1 VLQLDAWSERAPSE
15 FASRLRLRAA
25 QLELA
30 AGDRARARARLEA
43 ITDADT
49 APDDA
54 WTARLEIVRADDGP
68 APALA
73 LAERALA
80 AVRAP
85 RARGALLWLAAEA
98 HQALGQN
105 APAARRALETLGCD
119 PGNVQAARLLA
130 SQLGQLED
138 WGQAVKLLER
148 TLDVAHPE
156 RAVEAELWEAVG
168 RAYAGPLEDIERAQ
182 RCYRRALECN
192 PLRSSARE
200 ALADTTAFDPAAHRE
215 SIAAHRELLERHPAR
230 RSSWRSLERIAGHW
244 KRDRAQKTCAAVLQA
259 LGTTRS
265 PGAETSTVVAELGP
279 SANASVVAATELLQA
294 VAEAGAI
301 QAAAEP
307 STAPKLSPR
316 LKREVEAIAGTSW
329 SLSDGALRG
338 VWNQP
343 AEEATQ
349 PGEDLGRRARRR
361 LKRALRS
368 FDAELLR
375 VLEPETW
382 REQVLGQAAARLATA
397 GPIDLRELLV
407 ELLECWPATAHL
419 ELRANGDIAAAVQ
432 LCPPARTLLL
442 RISAAAI
449 SELGL

>member
-1 VLQLDAWSERAPSE
+1 LP
-15 FASRLRLRAA
+15 
-25 QLELA
+25 
-30 AGDRARARARLEA
+30 AG
-43 ITDADT
+43 
-49 APDDA
+49 
-54 WTARLEIVRADDGP
+54 
-68 APALA
+68 
-73 LAERALA
+73 
-80 AVRAP
+80 
-85 RARGALLWLAAEA
+85 A
-98 HQALGQN
+98 HLALGQHG
-105 APAARRALETLGCD
+105 PAARHALETLGCD
-119 PGNVQAARLLA
+119 PGNVRAAQLLA

-138 WGQAVKLLER
+138 WAQAVKLLER

-215 SIAAHRELLERHPAR
+215 SIAAHRELLDRHPAR

-259 LGTTRS
+259 LGSARAQ
-265 PGAETSTVVAELGP
+265 GAETSSIVAEVGP

-301 QAAAEP
+301 QPSGEP
-307 STAPKLSPR
+307 TAPKLSPR

-343 AEEATQ
+343 AVDATQ

-375 VLEPETW
+375 VLEPEIW
-382 REQVLGQAAARLATA
+382 REQTLGQAAARLATA
-397 GPIDLRELLV
+397 GPIDLRELLL

-419 ELRANGDIAAAVQ
+419 ELRSNGDLAAAVQ

-442 RISAAAI
+442 RISAGAI
-449 SELGL
+449 GELGL